1 MKSKFAPRLAL
12 SVLFI
17 LPSLAFSAC
26 AAGPEASVVHGA
38 LDARVGGPDFD
49 TCRSAR
55 QAAELVRQ
63 MQMPE
68 GGLPLAIPAECEFG
82 PAAKKQAATSREMK
96 SYVERPI
103 FDHSPG

>member
-1 MKSKFAPRLAL
+1 
-12 SVLFI
+12 
-17 LPSLAFSAC
+17 
-26 AAGPEASVVHGA
+26 
-38 LDARVGGPDFD
+38 
-49 TCRSAR
+49 
-55 QAAELVRQ
+55 